1 MRIGVHVSAAGHIYE
16 AVNRARALGVTTMQL
31 FSRDPRQWRKARL
44 SLEDIEEFKKR
55 SEAERSGV
63 RSILLT
69 YGIQSDIVQLWRVR
83 YG

>member
-44 SLEDIEEFKKR
+44 SLEDIEVKWGQVYF
-55 SEAERSGV
+55 V
-63 RSILLT
+63 
-69 YGIQSDIVQLWRVR
+69 DIRHSK
-83 YG
+83 